1 MEFLKPYLDSL
12 GSIVMVVLGLG
23 LIIFLHELGH
33 FLMAKKNKV
42 RVEVFS
48 LGFGHA
54 IFKFRRGETEY
65 RVAWLPLGGYV
76 KMAGESLGEERRGEP
91 WELTSKTPWQRF
103 QIFTAGAVM
112 NLLIAFP
119 IAIFSYAVGKYE
131 APNEVGVPGMAEAH
145 SGMRPGDVI
154 VEVDGRRI
162 TSLDQFR
169 IEMIRRPAGSV
180 VPVRVRRG
188 DREETLQVRTMKSS
202 YHAGTIPPT
211 TRLPSVTPDSPAA
224 RAGVRAGDEI
234 VRIDDRRVTTGR
246 EAGTLLRAAGGRE
259 VLLTLRRRS
268 PDFEDTDYAV
278 RLAVPSREW
287 HVLPQDDNLLE
298 CIVGRVLPGTPAYD
312 KLEPGDV
319 IVRVGDRPVACWQDL
334 RDAIEPNPDR
344 EFEIEVRRGD
354 RTERVR
360 LRTAYGADSGKG
372 VIGIQPHW
380 TNVVAR
386 VVPGSYYDRAG
397 LKPGDRLRAVEGQP
411 GEVTLASLL
420 GQRFERPGRVRIEV
434 ERAGE
439 PKWVALTLETERVTE
454 GDVAALGLPAYP
466 SGPLAGFLATEDSRP
481 FRQRSLAQ
489 AVAAGIYEP
498 YDVAI
503 MTFEVLKKLVTGGE
517 SAKGL
522 SGPIGI
528 IHVTYRSADLSFG
541 NFLWLLCLITV
552 NLGIFNLLPIPVLDG
567 GHNVLLG
574 IEVVRKWFG
583 KPPPSEKFVATFQY
597 AGLLFIL
604 ALFLF
609 VTYND
614 ISKLIA
620 GG

>member
-23 LIIFLHELGH
+23 FIIFLHELGH

-211 TRLPSVTPDSPAA
+211 TRLSSVAPDSPAA

-278 RLAVPSREW
+278 RLTVPSREW
-287 HVLPQDDNLLE
+287 HVVPQDDNLLE

-312 KLEPGDV
+312 KLEPGDA

-344 EFEIEVRRGD
+344 EFEIAVRRGD

-397 LKPGDRLRAVEGQP
+397 LKPGDRLKAVEGQP
-411 GEVTLASLL
+411 GEVTLASLM
-420 GQRFERPGRVRIEV
+420 GQRFDRPGRVRIEV

-439 PKWVALTLETERVTE
+439 SKWVALTLETERVTE

-481 FRQRSLAQ
+481 FRRRSLTQ

-498 YDVAI
+498 YDITI

>member
-12 GSIVMVVLGLG
+12 GSILMVVLGLG
-23 LIIFLHELGH
+23 FIIFLHELGH

-54 IFKFRRGETEY
+54 LFKFRRGETEY

-76 KMAGESLGEERRGEP
+76 KMAGESLGDERRGEP

-119 IAIFSYAVGKYE
+119 IAFLSYIVGKYE

-154 VEVDGRRI
+154 LEVEGRRI

-169 IEMIRRPAGSV
+169 IEMIRRPAGAV

-188 DREETLQVRTMKSS
+188 DREETLLIRTMKSS

-211 TRLPSVTPDSPAA
+211 TRLPSVQPDSLAA
-224 RAGVRAGDEI
+224 RAGIRAGDEI

-246 EAGTLLRAAGGRE
+246 EAGTLLRAAAGRE
-259 VLLTLRRRS
+259 VVLTLRRRS
-268 PDFEDTDYAV
+268 PDFEDIDYSV
-278 RLAVPSREW
+278 RLTLPPREW
-287 HVLPQDDNLLE
+287 YVIPQDDNLVE

-319 IVRVGDRPVACWQDL
+319 IVRAGDRPVACWQDL

-344 EFEIEVRRGD
+344 EVDLEVRRGD
-354 RTERVR
+354 RIERVR
-360 LRTAYGADSGKG
+360 LRTGFGADSGKG
-372 VIGIQPHW
+372 VLGIQPQW

-386 VVPGSYYDRAG
+386 VVPGSYFDRAG
-397 LKPGDRLRAVEGQP
+397 LKPGDRLRAVEGQS
-411 GEVTLASLL
+411 GEVTMASLA
-420 GQRFERPGRVRIEV
+420 GHRFERPRTVRLEV

-439 PKWVALTLETERVTE
+439 SKWIPLTLQTERVVE
-454 GDVAALGLPAYP
+454 GDVAAVGLPAYP
-466 SGPLAGFLATEDSRP
+466 TGPLAGVLATED
-481 FRQRSLAQ
+481 A
-489 AVAAGIYEP
+489 
-498 YDVAI
+498 
-503 MTFEVLKKLVTGGE
+503 
-517 SAKGL
+517 
-522 SGPIGI
+522 
-528 IHVTYRSADLSFG
+528 
-541 NFLWLLCLITV
+541 
-552 NLGIFNLLPIPVLDG
+552 
-567 GHNVLLG
+567 
-574 IEVVRKWFG
+574 
-583 KPPPSEKFVATFQY
+583 
-597 AGLLFIL
+597 
-604 ALFLF
+604 
-609 VTYND
+609 
-614 ISKLIA
+614 
-620 GG
+620 